1 MDGTMVAVM
10 VICSVVLAAGGL
22 GSLTWGK
29 LNDRVIPHIIS
40 FICFVGCAILLS
52 IFIDDMIKTN
62 QYWQIKFHEQYYDTF
77 GLVVMIILDI
87 VTVAAALFVII
98 RTPIIAVSNYENK
111 KLTKTIQER
120 ENILTPLYIE
130 RDELKQQLQLIN
142 ESREILIKVINSS
155 SMETDIGN
163 IIATIRKKSDDV
175 QIRQCIDDL
184 VTPNL

>member
-10 VICSVVLAAGGL
+10 VICSIVLVAGGL
-22 GSLTWGK
+22 GSLIWGE
-29 LNDRVIPHIIS
+29 LNERIIPHIIS
-40 FICFVGCAILLS
+40 FICFVGSAILWS
-52 IFIDDMIKTN
+52 ICIDDMIKTN

-87 VTVAAALFVII
+87 VMVVAALFVII

-120 ENILTPLYIE
+120 EYILSPLYIE
-130 RDELKQQLQLIN
+130 RDELKQKLQLIN

-155 SMETDIGN
+155 STETDIGKL
-163 IIATIRKKSDDV
+163 IATIRKKTDNE

>member
-1 MDGTMVAVM
+1 MVV
-10 VICSVVLAAGGL
+10 
-22 GSLTWGK
+22 
-29 LNDRVIPHIIS
+29 
-40 FICFVGCAILLS
+40 
-52 IFIDDMIKTN
+52 
-62 QYWQIKFHEQYYDTF
+62 
-77 GLVVMIILDI
+77 
-87 VTVAAALFVII
+87 AALFVII

-120 ENILTPLYIE
+120 ENILTPLYIK

-155 SMETDIGN
+155 SMEKDIGKL
-163 IIATIRKKSDDV
+163 IATIRKKTDNE